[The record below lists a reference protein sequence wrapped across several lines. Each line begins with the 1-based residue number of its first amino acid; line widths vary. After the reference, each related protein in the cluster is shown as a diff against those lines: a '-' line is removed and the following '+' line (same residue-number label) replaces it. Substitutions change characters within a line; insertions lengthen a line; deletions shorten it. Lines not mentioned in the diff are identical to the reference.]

1 MFSSASDAWVLDG
14 APSLLRLQ
22 ILIVLSD
29 GQNFGAFP
37 GFDPI
42 ALNQIIF
49 NATVVQNQPITPFFI
64 SVGEEI
70 TVGDSTLQG
79 LACSTNGVWMRVP
92 NGDNILYNMY
102 GYFNFLART
111 SQFVNQSYYSR
122 QYMDA
127 SGLGSIFT
135 VARLG
140 ENGP

>member
-1 MFSSASDAWVLDG
+1 
-14 APSLLRLQ
+14 
-22 ILIVLSD
+22 
-29 GQNFGAFP
+29 
-37 GFDPI
+37 
-42 ALNQIIF
+42 
-49 NATVVQNQPITPFFI
+49 
-64 SVGEEI
+64 
-70 TVGDSTLQG
+70 
-79 LACSTNGVWMRVP
+79 MRVP

-140 ENGP
+140 ENGPQNTESVLALCVDMFAVAVRMASKDESESFCYSVCSFLAK

>member
-1 MFSSASDAWVLDG
+1 
-14 APSLLRLQ
+14 
-22 ILIVLSD
+22 
-29 GQNFGAFP
+29 
-37 GFDPI
+37 
-42 ALNQIIF
+42 
-49 NATVVQNQPITPFFI
+49 
-64 SVGEEI
+64 
-70 TVGDSTLQG
+70 
-79 LACSTNGVWMRVP
+79 MRVP

-140 ENGP
+140 EKGPQKIQSVSALRIGMFAVAARMAFN